1 MNKFHRSTSFY
12 IVCLCVMAV
21 GLLWAC
27 LVAPAFAQTP
37 TPTAGPVPVSPPFS
51 SFTLPHTFK
60 ELLANAVSDALFLGA
75 LAAALTGL
83 LFRFLEDYVP
93 GNGYFLPEKWA
104 RLVSIVVPFAIA
116 ATALTFQELRG
127 EAMSPVEDALLAAFN
142 TALAATGGKSVTYT
156 IWRFIKPSR
165 EDQVYEAKL
174 AKAQV
179 TYAEKKVAKK

>member
-1 MNKFHRSTSFY
+1 MNKFHRSISFY
-12 IVCLCVMAV
+12 IVCLCVMAL
-21 GLLWAC
+21 GALWAL
-27 LVAPAFAQTP
+27 LVAPAFAQAP

-116 ATALTFQELRG
+116 ALALTFQELRG

-142 TALAATGGKSVTYT
+142 TALAATGGKNVVYS
-156 IWRFIKPSR
+156 IWRFIKPSQ
-165 EDQVYEAKL
+165 EDQVYDAKL
-174 AKAQV
+174 EKAQV
-179 TYAEKKVAKK
+179 TYAEKKAGKK